1 MTLDSILTWFSDPT
15 HLYLLGC
22 IAGQLVLALPDSPF
36 KTYATNVLHG
46 LFASP
51 QVFANGAPKLTKP
64 AGQLTAPSSVGYT
77 SLAAKPGDSP
87 FASPVNLTIA
97 SAPGILDK

>member
-22 IAGQLVLALPDSPF
+22 VAGQLVLALPDSPF

-51 QVFANGAPKLTKP
+51 QVFANGAPALK
-64 AGQLTAPSSVGYT
+64 TAPVKVAPSQPKQTTAVGVPSVGV
-77 SLAAKPGDSP
+77 AAPG
-87 FASPVNLTIA
+87 VETGVLQ
-97 SAPGILDK
+97 APGILDVK